1 MLPLSYVCRQSFA
14 LLARTKDITF
24 LVISTHLLMN
34 NYIKPSEKNINTSLS
49 IKNNYSIYNN
59 NNKITVKELERIKK
73 IRITR
78 LQYMSVV
85 RTSSSKFRRIMSAI
99 GTIRFKALKNSS
111 ATSSKAM

>member
-1 MLPLSYVCRQSFA
+1 
-14 LLARTKDITF
+14 
-24 LVISTHLLMN
+24 MN

-85 RTSSSKFRRIMSAI
+85 RTSSSKFRHIMSAV
-99 GTIRFKALKNSS
+99 GTIRSIAL
-111 ATSSKAM
+111 

>member
-1 MLPLSYVCRQSFA
+1 
-14 LLARTKDITF
+14 
-24 LVISTHLLMN
+24 MN

>member
-1 MLPLSYVCRQSFA
+1 MLPLLYVCRQSFA

-24 LVISTHLLMN
+24 LVISTHLLRN
-34 NYIKPSEKNINTSLS
+34 NYIKPSEKNINTLT
-49 IKNNYSIYNN
+49 INKKNNYSIYNN

-85 RTSSSKFRRIMSAI
+85 RTSSSKFRRIMSAV
-99 GTIRFKALKNSS
+99 GTIRSIAL
-111 ATSSKAM
+111 